1 MPAEDRSSDARTAAE
16 PSPIPST
23 IVADVDHTGRVTIY
37 DERAERA
44 WIRSTVSVSLR
55 RAV

>member
-1 MPAEDRSSDARTAAE
+1 MPAEDRSSDARTTAE
-16 PSPIPST
+16 QPSIPST
-23 IVADVDHTGRVTIY
+23 IVADVDHTGSVTIY
-37 DERAERA
+37 DERVERA